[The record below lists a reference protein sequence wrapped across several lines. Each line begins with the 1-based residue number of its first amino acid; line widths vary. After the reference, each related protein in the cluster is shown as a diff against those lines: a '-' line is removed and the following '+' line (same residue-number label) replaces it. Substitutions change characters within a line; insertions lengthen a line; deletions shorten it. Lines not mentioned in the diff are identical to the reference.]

1 MAEDLFM
8 FRNLRFAHRMRPIR
22 LSFMALLVT
31 ACALSWDVR
40 ADAGVI
46 IDIMET
52 GGNVVVNF
60 SGQFARPDSGTGTPN
75 TLQPGD
81 NGIEGGNTS
90 SNLLAAG
97 SFSTSDQYTTGLV
110 SPSGSSWG
118 SGTATFINS
127 SGAATFSGSIGG
139 LAILASPTSAVF
151 SVNSNYS
158 DNTPFTGSM
167 TFTGQTLAS
176 MFLTPQTIVYSFAG
190 SLVATPSTV
199 TVNIVG
205 APPAGVPE
213 PASLLLL
220 SSIGLAGGYRQFRR
234 KSRRQVAATAPQA

>member
-1 MAEDLFM
+1 MAEDFFM
-8 FRNLRFAHRMRPIR
+8 FRNLRFAHRIRPIR
-22 LSFMALLVT
+22 LSFLAVLFTSCV
-31 ACALSWDVR
+31 LSWNVG
-40 ADAGVI
+40 AEAGIV
-46 IDIMET
+46 IDITET

-60 SGQFARPDSGTGTPN
+60 SGSFTRPESGSNSGGSVTEGITGGSAGNNSVGLGSYTTYDVYTGT
-75 TLQPGD
+75 
-81 NGIEGGNTS
+81 S
-90 SNLLAAG
+90 
-97 SFSTSDQYTTGLV
+97 

-118 SGTATFINS
+118 TGPSSPLSPTSTVGFTGGMGGFVFEDTPSGGSVYINS
-127 SGAATFSGSIGG
+127 S
-139 LAILASPTSAVF
+139 
-151 SVNSNYS
+151 YS
-158 DNTPFTGSM
+158 DNSVITGSM